1 MRLNER
7 KIVKTISL
15 KKVSAV
21 AVASLGF
28 GLLSVVPAQAASATV
43 STGTSITL
51 SAATSTV
58 AVGTAATTTATFAGT
73 AVSAA
78 ACTVATA
85 ETFPSDAGAGAQGA
99 TAAAG
104 SSLTAATLA
113 AQATVGGAIAPTTT
127 GTSGAW
133 SASSVLSWTP
143 DKPGVYT
150 VTMTMTTAACSTNAA
165 DPAAGQPTATWTV
178 YAGYSAGGTTNTNKA
193 FPTQGLNIASGWT
206 GVAGGQGTV
215 RITNFPTSTAGTYY
229 VTTDT
234 GAILAGTEGD
244 AGNDIAATALTNGT
258 NLAGGFNF
266 AIDSSTSASAHMDVT
281 VTDTGSPASTTV
293 TVRTFNATT
302 GASSTFV
309 AATITWGANVAGL
322 VKASTSAATMN
333 AAATWSSTTEATV
346 SASRTAATV
355 SGAITPVAAIRVVLG
370 QEAGAI
376 TTTTAVT
383 AAITG
388 AGAVYLNND
397 NDHTTSALG
406 FGSSISS
413 TIASTGETF
422 YVLVAPNGTSGVAT
436 VTITAG
442 TYTAT
447 KTVTFYGSAA
457 SYKATNVLNP
467 TANGVATTDAV
478 LVCAADSA
486 GVAVPGATI
495 YAYSGDTTVA
505 TVETSDATEASA
517 IVTSGTVPT
526 SHVAATAIGCV
537 AFDVTGLSQTTKS
550 SVVLTFGNA
559 ATQATSTVT
568 TTSTVNVGSVA
579 ATTVTLTTNKAT
591 YAPGEKMTVTLT
603 FKDSAGRLVGAGVG
617 TGTLAAALTSSAS
630 LTGDALFA
638 TANAS
643 KLGVTEITVYA
654 PLAQGPVVF
663 TGKTGTD
670 ATYLATAGRDLAITA
685 TATVVDANQSSLLTQ
700 IDALNAKIVALNALI
715 AKIMK
720 KLGVK

>member
-1 MRLNER
+1 
-7 KIVKTISL
+7 VKTISL

-104 SSLTAATLA
+104 SSLTAASLA
-113 AQATVGGAIAPTTT
+113 AQATVGGTIAPTTT

-266 AIDSSTSASAHMDVT
+266 AIDSSTSASAYMDVT

-346 SASRTAATV
+346 LASRTAATV

-406 FGSSISS
+406 FGSSVSS
-413 TIASTGETF
+413 TVANTGETF

-457 SYKATNVLNP
+457 SYKATNVLIP

-505 TVETSDATEASA
+505 TVETSDSTVSSAVTTE
-517 IVTSGTVPT
+517 SGTIPT
-526 SHVAATAIGCV
+526 SFAAKKAVGCV
-537 AFDVTGLSQTTKS
+537 GFDVTGLSQTTKS

-579 ATTVTLTTNKAT
+579 ATTVTVTTNKAT

-630 LTGDALFA
+630 LTGEALFA
-638 TANAS
+638 TANES
-643 KLGVTEITVYA
+643 RLGVTEITVYA
-654 PLAQGPVVF
+654 PLAQGPVIF
-663 TGKTGTD
+663 TGKTGTN
-670 ATYLATAGRDLAITA
+670 ATYLATAGRDVAL
-685 TATVVDANQSSLLTQ
+685 TATVTVVDTNQTSLLTQ

>member
-1 MRLNER
+1 
-7 KIVKTISL
+7 VKTISL

-28 GLLSVVPAQAASATV
+28 GLLSVVPAQAAITAGSVVLASSSV
-43 STGTSITL
+43 ST
-51 SAATSTV
+51 
-58 AVGTAATTTATFAGT
+58 AVGTAVNVTFTAANTGALADGNNIQYEPAVTTKPSDSSLALDAPASTDAA
-73 AVSAA
+73 SAKVA
-78 ACTVATA
+78 LKTGGEATVAGWALST
-85 ETFPSDAGAGAQGA
+85 TNTNYRTDTCA
-99 TAAAG
+99 TAA
-104 SSLTAATLA
+104 SCSNLA
-113 AQATVGGAIAPTTT
+113 AASGVR
-127 GTSGAW
+127 GTI
-133 SASSVLSWTP
+133 SVTP
-143 DKPGVYT
+143 DKPGVYVIT
-150 VTMTMTTAACSTNAA
+150 LTANAS
-165 DPAAGQPTATWTV
+165 AGTDGTATLTV

-193 FPTQGLNIASGWT
+193 FPTQGLNITSGWT

-244 AGNDIAATALTNGT
+244 TGNDIGATALTNGT

-266 AIDSSTSASAHMDVT
+266 AIDSSTSSSAYMDVT

-322 VKASTSAATMN
+322 VKASSSAATMN

-355 SGAITPVAAIRVVLG
+355 SGAITPVAAIRVVLA

-376 TTTTAVT
+376 TGTTAVT

-406 FGSSISS
+406 FGSSVSS
-413 TIASTGETF
+413 TVANTGETF

-447 KTVTFYGSAA
+447 KTVTFYGSVAK
-457 SYKATNVLNP
+457 YTATNVLIP

-478 LVCAADSA
+478 LVCAADAA
-486 GVAVPGATI
+486 GVAVPGSTV
-495 YAYSGDTTVA
+495 YAYSGDATVA
-505 TVETSDATEASA
+505 TVEASDSTVSSA
-517 IVTSGTVPT
+517 VTSESGTIPT
-526 SHVAATAIGCV
+526 SFVAKKAVGCV
-537 AFDVTGLSQTTKS
+537 GFDVTGLSQTTKS

-579 ATTVTLTTNKAT
+579 ATTVAVGTNKAT

-603 FKDSAGRLVGAGVG
+603 FKDSAGRLVGAGPG
-617 TGTLAAALTSSAS
+617 TATLAAALTSSAS

-638 TANAS
+638 ANNES
-643 KLGVTEITVYA
+643 RLGVTEITVYA
-654 PLAQGPVVF
+654 PLAQGPVIF
-663 TGKTGTD
+663 TGKTGTN
-670 ATYLATAGRDLAITA
+670 ATYLATAGRDVALTA
-685 TATVVDANQSSLLTQ
+685 TATVVDTNQTSLLTQ

>member
-1 MRLNER
+1 MMVPNSHQPHAGNAQVRLNER

-28 GLLSVVPAQAASATV
+28 GLLSVVPANAADAYT
-43 STGTSITL
+43 
-51 SAATSTV
+51 SAATT
-58 AVGTAATTTATFAGT
+58 ATHYATVGTAITTTVTIAG
-73 AVSAA
+73 
-78 ACTVATA
+78 
-85 ETFPSDAGAGAQGA
+85 DAGSVLTGGTVTATMTAAPSGS
-99 TAAAG
+99 TAAA
-104 SSLTAATLA
+104 
-113 AQATVGGAIAPTTT
+113 
-127 GTSGAW
+127 
-133 SASSVLSWTP
+133 SWT
-143 DKPGVYT
+143 
-150 VTMTMTTAACSTNAA
+150 STGIEAPFA
-165 DPAAGQPTATWTV
+165 
-178 YAGYSAGGTTNTNKA
+178 AGGTTNNTHPTTYATNVA
-193 FPTQGLNIASGWT
+193 TIAADPDGT
-206 GVAGGQGTV
+206 GVALTAAKIMGTLSFTPAVAGTYTITLTLNSAFGAGTETNGTITVYAAGLAYALGDGAAVSPATTGNGIAGPANTVTVNATVNASNTRALVSVSGAGATIISNDGTALTAGATSTIVASGG
-215 RITNFPTSTAGTYY
+215 TSKPIIINTPTAGT
-229 VTTDT
+229 VTVSQFYES
-234 GAILAGTEGD
+234 G
-244 AGNDIAATALTNGT
+244 NGT
-258 NLAGGFNF
+258 GIYASTASKTVTITVGTAAVAGGIS
-266 AIDSSTSASAHMDVT
+266 ASSSTAV
-281 VTDTGSPASTTV
+281 
-293 TVRTFNATT
+293 
-302 GASSTFV
+302 
-309 AATITWGANVAGL
+309 
-322 VKASTSAATMN
+322 MN

-346 SASRTAATV
+346 TASRTASA
-355 SGAITPVAAIRVVLG
+355 TPVAAIKVTLAQV
-370 QEAGAI
+370 AGSI
-376 TTTTAVT
+376 TGSTAVT
-383 AAITG
+383 ATITG
-388 AGAVYLNND
+388 AGTLLL
-397 NDHTTSALG
+397 SASDTDP
-406 FGSSISS
+406 SSSAITGRSVSS
-413 TIASTGETF
+413 TVTTLGEIFT
-422 YVLVAPNGTSGVAT
+422 VGVAPDGTSGVGT

-447 KTVTFYGSAA
+447 KTVTFFGSAA

-486 GVAVPGATI
+486 GIAVVNSTI

-517 IVTSGTVPT
+517 IATSGTIPT
-526 SHVAATAIGCV
+526 SHVAKTAVGCV

-603 FKDSAGRLVGAGVG
+603 FKDSAGRLVGAGPG

-643 KLGVTEITVYA
+643 TLGVTEITVYA

>member
-1 MRLNER
+1 
-7 KIVKTISL
+7 VKTISL

-28 GLLSVVPAQAASATV
+28 GLLSVVPASAEIV
-43 STGTSITL
+43 AGDVV
-51 SAATSTV
+51 ATEVVTT
-58 AVGTAATTTATFAGT
+58 AVGTASPASNIQISSDAAIADNATTVDIVVALTSKPADSNVTYDDANGSVSGT
-73 AVSAA
+73 TDIFV
-78 ACTVATA
+78 V
-85 ETFPSDAGAGAQGA
+85 GA
-99 TAAAG
+99 TAYDAASDASG
-104 SSLTAATLA
+104 TYTLTRNGASAGATTNDLAGTVSLT
-113 AQATVGGAIAPTTT
+113 
-127 GTSGAW
+127 
-133 SASSVLSWTP
+133 P
-143 DKPGVYT
+143 DVAGVYVVT
-150 VTMTMTTAACSTNAA
+150 VTARNLANNADIDA
-165 DPAAGQPTATWTV
+165 ETYTV
-178 YAGYSAGGTTNTNKA
+178 YAGYDAGGTTNIRRA
-193 FPTQGLNIASGWT
+193 FPTQGVNITSGWT
-206 GVAGGQGTV
+206 GVVGGQGTV

-234 GAILAGTEGD
+234 GAILGGTEGD
-244 AGNDIAATALTNGT
+244 AGNDIGATALTNGT

-266 AIDSSTSASAHMDVT
+266 AIDASTSPSAYMDVR

-293 TVRTFNATT
+293 TVRTFNAAT

-355 SGAITPVAAIRVVLG
+355 SGAITPVAAIRVVLA

-376 TTTTAVT
+376 TGTIAVT

-413 TIASTGETF
+413 TVANTGETF

-442 TYTAT
+442 TYIAT
-447 KTVTFYGSAA
+447 KTVTFYGSVAK
-457 SYKATNVLNP
+457 YTATNVLNP

-486 GVAVPGATI
+486 GVAVPGATV
-495 YAYSGDTTVA
+495 YAYSGDATVA
-505 TVETSDATEASA
+505 TVETSDSTVSSAVTTE
-517 IVTSGTVPT
+517 SGTIPT
-526 SHVAATAIGCV
+526 SFAAKKAVGCV
-537 AFDVTGLSQTTKS
+537 GFDVTGLSQTTKS

-568 TTSTVNVGSVA
+568 TTSTVNVGSVS
-579 ATTVTLTTNKAT
+579 ATTVTVGTNKAT

-603 FKDSAGRLVGAGVG
+603 FRDSAGRLVGAGPG
-617 TGTLAAALTSSAS
+617 TGTLAAVLTSSAS
-630 LTGDALFA
+630 LTGETLFSS
-638 TANAS
+638 TANES
-643 KLGVTEITVYA
+643 RLGVTEITVYA
-654 PLAQGPVVF
+654 PLAQGPVIF
-663 TGKTGTD
+663 TGKTGTN
-670 ATYLATAGRDLAITA
+670 ATYLASAVRDVALTA
-685 TATVVDANQSSLLTQ
+685 TATVVDVNQTSLLTQ

-720 KLGVK
+720 RLGVK

>member
-1 MRLNER
+1 
-7 KIVKTISL
+7 VKTISL

-28 GLLSVVPAQAASATV
+28 GLLSVVPAQAAPPD
-43 STGTSITL
+43 TGHGVTHSL
-51 SAATSTV
+51 TSTTSSV
-58 AVGTAATTTATFAGT
+58 AVGATATTTYTIGGT
-73 AVSAA
+73 AKAA
-78 ACTVATA
+78 GAGSVVITEAY
-85 ETFPSDAGAGAQGA
+85 PLDAGAGAQGA

-104 SSLTAATLA
+104 SALTAATSA
-113 AQATVGGAIAPTTT
+113 AQATVGGNLTPTTT
-127 GTSGAW
+127 GTSGAF
-133 SASSVLSWTP
+133 SASHVMSLTP

-150 VTMTMTTAACSTNAA
+150 VTFTPAIAKFSSGASGDESVQVAAV
-165 DPAAGQPTATWTV
+165 TWTV

-244 AGNDIAATALTNGT
+244 AGSDIGATALTNGT

-266 AIDSSTSASAHMDVT
+266 AIDSSTSSSAYMDVT

-322 VKASTSAATMN
+322 VKASSSTAVMN
-333 AAATWSSTTEATV
+333 SAATWSSSTEATV
-346 SASRTAATV
+346 SASRTATV
-355 SGAITPVAAIRVVLG
+355 SSGAITPVAAIKVTLA

-413 TIASTGETF
+413 TVANTGETF

-447 KTVTFYGSAA
+447 KTVTFYGSVAK
-457 SYKATNVLNP
+457 YTATNVLNP

-579 ATTVTLTTNKAT
+579 ATTVTVTTNKAT

-617 TGTLAAALTSSAS
+617 TGTLAAALTSSSS
-630 LTGDALFA
+630 LTGDALFG

-643 KLGVTEITVYA
+643 KLGVTQITVYA
-654 PLAQGPVVF
+654 PLAQGPVIF
-663 TGKTGTD
+663 TGTTGTD
-670 ATYLATAGRDLAITA
+670 ATYLVTAAQGVALTA
-685 TATVVDANQSSLLTQ
+685 TATVTDAAAAAASAAIATS
-700 IDALNAKIVALNALI
+700 IASLNAKIVALNALI

-720 KLGVK
+720 RLNIR